1 MNPNPSASRDIVE
14 LWGREFNIVKNGL
27 SEAQVISFVN
37 DLAKQHD
44 ILLQRQEHLAAL
56 TKLAERTVS
65 EADKLADELKQ
76 DARKQAKN
84 ETSKMM
90 SEAETS
96 AKNQSDRI
104 ISEAEVKAEQL
115 IKEKEAHAMTA
126 AAEQAEA
133 IKSTA
138 EMLATETK
146 RDAEAEAKR
155 IIVDAEARGRK
166 LVEQKEAEAIA
177 HASEKA
183 RKIIEDA
190 RKEASTLLETEKR
203 KIQPE
208 LDQFV
213 KSLRGKL
220 QTELDDL
227 KNQIGSLESQFEGI
241 MPQASIESFF
251 PPVNKKEKTE
261 TFIDLVKEPVRN
273 DIDSEPEWEIEIVPP
288 LDIMKIMSI
297 VSYIDSL
304 PEVVRTEIIPRN
316 EKTSITVFTENV
328 VELLPLVKELPE
340 VVTAEE
346 TIGTGEDKKATR
358 KITLGLSTNDEN
370 PVNPLESNALHDAA
384 K

>member
-1 MNPNPSASRDIVE
+1 MNPNPSANRDIVE

-44 ILLQRQEHLAAL
+44 ILLQRQEHLVAL

-65 EADKLADELKQ
+65 EADKLADEQKQ

-84 ETSKMM
+84 EAGKLI
-90 SEAETS
+90 SEAEAS
-96 AKNQSDRI
+96 AKNQSERI
-104 ISEAEVKAEQL
+104 ISEAEAKAEQL
-115 IKEKEAHAMTA
+115 IKEKETHAMNA
-126 AAEQAEA
+126 AVEQAEA

-155 IIVDAEARGRK
+155 IISEAEARGRK
-166 LVEQKEAEAIA
+166 LFEQKEAEAIT
-177 HASEKA
+177 HATEKA
-183 RKIIEDA
+183 RKILEDA
-190 RKEASTLLETEKR
+190 HKEASVLLENEKR

-208 LDQFV
+208 LDLFV

-220 QTELDDL
+220 QSELDDL
-227 KNQIGSLESQFEGI
+227 KTQIGSLESQFEGI

-251 PPVNKKEKTE
+251 PPIAKKEKTE
-261 TFIDLVKEPVRN
+261 TFIDIVKEPVRN
-273 DIDSEPEWEIEIVPP
+273 DSESEPEWEIEIVPP

-304 PEVVRTEIIPRN
+304 PEVVRSEIIPHN
-316 EKTSITVFTENV
+316 ERTSITVYTENAL
-328 VELLPLVKELPE
+328 ELLPMIKTLPE
-340 VVTAEE
+340 VASAEE
-346 TIGTGEDKKATR
+346 TVTTDKEKKTTR
-358 KITLGLSTNDEN
+358 KITLGLSTKDEN
-370 PVNPLESNALHDAA
+370 TANPLESNVLHDAA
-384 K
+384 T

>member
-65 EADKLADELKQ
+65 EADKLADDFKQ
-76 DARKQAKN
+76 DAKKQAKN
-84 ETSKMM
+84 EASKLIA
-90 SEAETS
+90 EAETS
-96 AKNQSDRI
+96 AKNQSERI
-104 ISEAEVKAEQL
+104 INEAEAKAEQL

-155 IIVDAEARGRK
+155 IINEAEIRGRK
-166 LVEQKEAEAIA
+166 LVQQKEAEAISNA
-177 HASEKA
+177 TEKA
-183 RKIIEDA
+183 RKILEDA
-190 RKEASTLLETEKR
+190 RKEASTLLATEKR

-220 QTELDDL
+220 QSELDDL
-227 KNQIGSLESQFEGI
+227 KNHIGSLETQFEGI

-273 DIDSEPEWEIEIVPP
+273 DCESEPEWEIEIVPP

-316 EKTSITVFTENV
+316 ERTSITVYTENTL
-328 VELLPLVKELPE
+328 ELLPLIKGLPE
-340 VVTAEE
+340 VATSEE
-346 TIGTGEDKKATR
+346 TIAKDEEKKVTR
-358 KITLGLSTNDEN
+358 KITLGLSAKDES
-370 PVNPLESNALHDAA
+370 PVNPLENNVLHDAA

>member
-1 MNPNPSASRDIVE
+1 MNPNPGANRDIVE

-65 EADKLADELKQ
+65 EADKLADEMKQ
-76 DARKQAKN
+76 DAKKQAK
-84 ETSKMM
+84 
-90 SEAETS
+90 SEASKIIADAEAS
-96 AKNQSDRI
+96 AKNQSERI
-104 ISEAEVKAEQL
+104 ISEAEAKAEQL

-138 EMLATETK
+138 EMLASETK
-146 RDAEAEAKR
+146 RDAEAEAKK
-155 IIVDAEARGRK
+155 IISEAEIRGRQLIEK
-166 LVEQKEAEAIA
+166 KEAEAITIA
-177 HASEKA
+177 TERA
-183 RKIIEDA
+183 RKILDDA
-190 RKEASTLLETEKR
+190 RKEAANLLETEKR
-203 KIQPE
+203 RIQPE

-213 KSLRGKL
+213 KNLRGKL
-220 QTELDDL
+220 QSELDDL
-227 KNQIGSLESQFEGI
+227 KSHIGSLETQFEGI

-251 PPVNKKEKTE
+251 PPVNKPDKTE

-273 DIDSEPEWEIEIVPP
+273 DNESDPEWEIEIVPP

-304 PEVVRTEIIPRN
+304 PETVRTEIIPRN
-316 EKTSITVFTENV
+316 ERTSITVYTENAL
-328 VELLPLVKELPE
+328 ELLPLITELPE
-340 VVTAEE
+340 VANAEE
-346 TIGTGEDKKATR
+346 TQTADGIKTTTK
-358 KITLGLSTNDEN
+358 KITLGLSIKEESTEN
-370 PVNPLESNALHDAA
+370 PVESNVLHDAA